1 MTLRPILA
9 DSLHEIT
16 HGFFTRQGGVSTGIY
31 AALNGGQGSNDTAGA
46 VDENRARIAAHLG
59 VGRLV
64 SVHQVHSARAEVVNG
79 PWNGAK
85 PQADAMVTLTA
96 DCAPVLFADRDAG
109 VVGAA
114 HAGWKGALFGVLEA
128 TVSAM
133 VGLGADRGRIA
144 AAVGPT
150 ISQRAYEVGPEY
162 VERFLDEE
170 PELSDRNMSS
180 GFSTRNRN
188 LGAFLLMARATGRC
202 LTYPG
207 SALTSCARQASAVPN
222 GSATAPIPTRR
233 GSSAIAVPAMRANLI
248 TAVLSPPSPSDRIF

>member
-1 MTLRPILA
+1 MSLSPIRA
-9 DSLHEIT
+9 DSLDGVT

-31 AALNGGQGSNDTAGA
+31 ATLNGGQGSNDTTGA

-85 PQADAMVTLTA
+85 PQADAMVTASPGIGLAILTA

-170 PELSDRNMSS
+170 PEFGRFFAGGAGDRAMFDLP
-180 GFSTRNRN
+180 GF
-188 LGAFLLMARATGRC
+188 C
-202 LTYPG
+202 LHKLREAGVG
-207 SALTSCARQASAVPN
+207 SAEWTGHLPCGRT
-222 GSATAPIPTRR
+222 
-233 GSSAIAVPAMRANLI
+233 
-248 TAVLSPPSPSDRIF
+248 

>member
-1 MTLRPILA
+1 MSLSPIRA
-9 DSLHEIT
+9 DSLDGVT

-31 AALNGGQGSNDTAGA
+31 ATLNGGQGSNDTTGA

-85 PQADAMVTLTA
+85 PQADAMVTASPGIGLAILTA

-133 VGLGADRGRIA
+133 VGLGIWALFCWWRGR
-144 AAVGPT
+144 
-150 ISQRAYEVGPEY
+150 
-162 VERFLDEE
+162 
-170 PELSDRNMSS
+170 
-180 GFSTRNRN
+180 
-188 LGAFLLMARATGRC
+188 
-202 LTYPG
+202 PG
-207 SALTSCARQASAVPN
+207 DV
-222 GSATAPIPTRR
+222 
-233 GSSAIAVPAMRANLI
+233 
-248 TAVLSPPSPSDRIF
+248 